1 MMVMKKGLVALSI
14 GILMS
19 GSVFLILA
27 VEDQNWKIEAD
38 NSGQITRMTLTDPKT
53 PLGIE
58 KDIIINISPSGKA
71 LSGKVNFIKSYY
83 YGVVQRDLTPG
94 EVGTYFSMFSG
105 PNAEWD
111 FYQAQDKLVT
121 VTPDGKIP
129 TEWFGKQARVI
140 TKTGI
145 NLIGKLEA
153 TGTDG
158 EWQVEVD
165 GACCGAIHFTMAG
178 VKQVQ
183 ELKVSK

>member
-1 MMVMKKGLVALSI
+1 MWMKRGLVALSI
-14 GILMS
+14 GILTS

-27 VEDQNWKIEAD
+27 DDSQNWKIESD
-38 NSGQITRMTLTDPKT
+38 SSGQITKMTYPNPKT

-58 KDIIINISPSGKA
+58 KDLFINISPSGKP
-71 LSGKVNFIKSYY
+71 LSGKVDFIKSYY
-83 YGVVQRDLTPG
+83 YGVVLRDMTQG

-105 PNAEWD
+105 PKAEWD

-121 VTPDGKIP
+121 ITNEGKIP
-129 TEWFGKQARVI
+129 PEWFGKQARVI
-140 TKTGI
+140 TNAGI

-178 VKQVQ
+178 VKEVQ